1 MHRSLRHKG
10 ITLLELLILVAIVFV
25 IMFIALP
32 TLKPSEEEAV
42 IVRAK
47 EHLMYLFSREQKYFT
62 LHGEYAPF
70 TELSADPEVGVDFDK
85 RFNKDMPLVDNISFT
100 GPSAK
105 SKIFDIVAK
114 LPNGTTYRVDQ
125 SGVIKAMQTVP

>member
-1 MHRSLRHKG
+1 MHSAARPQG
-10 ITLLELLILVAIVFV
+10 ITLLELLIILAVVFV
-25 IMFIALP
+25 IIFIAIP

-42 IVRAK
+42 IERAK
-47 EHLMYLFSREQKYFT
+47 EHLLYLYSREQKYFT

-70 TELSADPEVGVDFDK
+70 AELAADPEVGASFDK
-85 RFNKDMPLVDNISFT
+85 RFNNNQPLVDGIVFT
-100 GPSAK
+100 GPTAK
-105 SKIFDIVAK
+105 SKIFDVVAK